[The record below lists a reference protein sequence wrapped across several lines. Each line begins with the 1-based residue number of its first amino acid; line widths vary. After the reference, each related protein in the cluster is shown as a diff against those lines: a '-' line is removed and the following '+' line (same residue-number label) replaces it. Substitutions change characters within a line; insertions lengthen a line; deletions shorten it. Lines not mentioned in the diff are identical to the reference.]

1 MPETPTS
8 IDIWKDLIKSGGL
21 KDCLAQV
28 VAWAKD
34 KDEFEG
40 TATALQSRYSILQ
53 TNNQRGRLSSKEYT
67 TEQNTIIGDLQ
78 SLIDDIE
85 DSNLPLIEDPT
96 KILAPVSIN
105 ELGFRESLYDILPDK
120 YIKLE
125 VLSTGDYNIIYKAYD
140 EEADR
145 EVAIKAFKN
154 VSLIQDEN
162 AKKLEDKFKF
172 VQQLSDVSG
181 IVRIIDSELHRFP
194 RYYIMLFIHG
204 LDLDDYLEQDWPIS
218 IHEKREILL
227 NIARALQKGHQ
238 DDLYH
243 LNLRP
248 SNIKMDLNNNPQLL
262 PFQIVPVNFSRQ
274 NIKRVKKLVTYWSPE
289 QINGETVTNKTDL
302 YSLGLVAYELFTRK
316 PLFSGDTVVEVL
328 KKRFNLQRSIEAKYL
343 NPEEPDIL
351 EEELSKTDCPP
362 FFIDTIRELLN
373 EDPNLRFPGKGID
386 DLIFEIREIEGQR
399 PRIKEEYQKLKKSL
413 ITCRKKEEFYQNFYQ
428 SFFKQRPHY
437 EAIFEKAFL
446 AREQNKAAHSIDEGP
461 QTLDEQKEKKSW
473 LFQYRMLDLAMDR
486 MLMFHE
492 QAPLIEERIHKM
504 AHSHRS
510 FGIAPADY
518 VIFLDC
524 LKDAVLEVDSRRWPS
539 PLAIEKVWTAFT
551 APILTIMQEKGGA

>member
-1 MPETPTS
+1 MPEQPIS
-8 IDIWKDLIKSGGL
+8 IDIWKNLIL
-21 KDCLAQV
+21 KGELKECLAQV
-28 VAWAKD
+28 AAWAKG
-34 KDEFEG
+34 KDEFEE
-40 TATALQSRYSILQ
+40 TATALQSRFNILQ
-53 TNNQRGRLSSKEYT
+53 TNNQRGRLATDEYII
-67 TEQNTIIGDLQ
+67 EQNKIRDDLQ
-78 SLIDDIE
+78 SLITNIDE
-85 DSNLPLIEDPT
+85 SNLPIVDDST
-96 KILAPVSIN
+96 RKLAPVSMD
-105 ELGFRESLYDILPDK
+105 ELGFRESLTEILPDK
-120 YIKLE
+120 YVKLE

-140 EEADR
+140 EETDR

-289 QINGETVTNKTDL
+289 QINGETTTNKTDL

-316 PLFSGDTVVEVL
+316 PLFSGNTVVEVL
-328 KKRFNLQRSIEAKYL
+328 QKRFQLQQSIEAKYV
-343 NPEEPDIL
+343 NPEESDIL
-351 EEELSKTDCPP
+351 EEELSKTDCPA

-386 DLIFEIREIEGQR
+386 DLIFEIREIEGSR
-399 PRIKEEYQKLKKSL
+399 PRIKEDYQKLKKSL
-413 ITCRKKEEFYQNFYQ
+413 ITCRKQEEFYQDFYK
-428 SFFKQRPHY
+428 SFFEQKPDY

-446 AREQNKAAHSIDEGP
+446 AKEQNKATTSTDEGTP
-461 QTLDEQKEKKSW
+461 ALDGQKRKKRW
-473 LFQYRMLDLAMDR
+473 AFQYRMLDLAMDR

-504 AHSHRS
+504 AHSHQS

-518 VIFLDC
+518 AIFLDC
-524 LKDAVLEVDSRRWPS
+524 LKQAVVEVDPRRWPTPAS
-539 PLAIEKVWTAFT
+539 IEKVWTAFT
-551 APILTIMQEKGGA
+551 APILAIMQKKGAP

>member
-85 DSNLPLIEDPT
+85 DSNLPLIEDST

-125 VLSTGDYNIIYKAYD
+125 VLSAGDYNIVYKAYD

-194 RYYIMLFIHG
+194 RY
-204 LDLDDYLEQDWPIS
+204 
-218 IHEKREILL
+218 
-227 NIARALQKGHQ
+227 
-238 DDLYH
+238 
-243 LNLRP
+243 
-248 SNIKMDLNNNPQLL
+248 
-262 PFQIVPVNFSRQ
+262 
-274 NIKRVKKLVTYWSPE
+274 
-289 QINGETVTNKTDL
+289 
-302 YSLGLVAYELFTRK
+302 
-316 PLFSGDTVVEVL
+316 
-328 KKRFNLQRSIEAKYL
+328 
-343 NPEEPDIL
+343 
-351 EEELSKTDCPP
+351 
-362 FFIDTIRELLN
+362 
-373 EDPNLRFPGKGID
+373 
-386 DLIFEIREIEGQR
+386 
-399 PRIKEEYQKLKKSL
+399 
-413 ITCRKKEEFYQNFYQ
+413 
-428 SFFKQRPHY
+428 
-437 EAIFEKAFL
+437 
-446 AREQNKAAHSIDEGP
+446 
-461 QTLDEQKEKKSW
+461 
-473 LFQYRMLDLAMDR
+473 
-486 MLMFHE
+486 
-492 QAPLIEERIHKM
+492 
-504 AHSHRS
+504 
-510 FGIAPADY
+510 
-518 VIFLDC
+518 
-524 LKDAVLEVDSRRWPS
+524 
-539 PLAIEKVWTAFT
+539 
-551 APILTIMQEKGGA
+551 